1 MDVPISLAVILA
13 VAMSLVQTV
22 THEAETYFDSA
33 VMLLFF
39 LLIGRYLDL
48 RARNRT
54 KDLGQNLMA
63 LQKPT
68 VMRLSKNGPPEEIPI
83 ALLRTW

>member
-1 MDVPISLAVILA
+1 MKLTPILIQPSC
-13 VAMSLVQTV
+13 
-22 THEAETYFDSA
+22 FC
-33 VMLLFF
+33 FF

-54 KDLGQNLMA
+54 KDLGQNLLA

-68 VMRLSKNGPPEEIPI
+68 VMRLQKSRSPRRNANRPC
-83 ALLRTW
+83 ATR